1 MVAHTFNPN
10 TWEAKA
16 GRSLNSRPAW
26 STPEFEASLVY
37 SVDSRTARAEKPCLK
52 KTDQKMLF
60 KVVILGEAFVQR
72 QVTQTF

>member
-1 MVAHTFNPN
+1 VTHTFNPS
-10 TWEAKA
+10 TWEAEA
-16 GRSLNSRPAW
+16 EASRS
-26 STPEFEASLVY
+26 EFKVSLVY
-37 SVDSRTARAEKPCLK
+37 RESSRIARAEKPCLK